1 MELKD
6 IQERLKELRDRIRA
20 EGRISP
26 HAEEELKNL
35 LNSTLITA
43 NDELSAIQGKIHY
56 SMIKRAGN
64 DNVLTPEQ
72 KRRLS
77 IIEKTGTGSQAVH

>member
-1 MELKD
+1 MDLKD
-6 IQERLKELRDRIRA
+6 IQVRLQELRDRIRA

-26 HAEEELKNL
+26 KAEEELRTL

-43 NDELSAIQGKIHY
+43 NDELNAIQGKIHY

>member
-1 MELKD
+1 MAKWLV
-6 IQERLKELRDRIRA
+6 QRQSQRC
-20 EGRISP
+20 
-26 HAEEELKNL
+26 
-35 LNSTLITA
+35 
-43 NDELSAIQGKIHY
+43 QIHY

-77 IIEKTGTGSQAVH
+77 IIEKTCTGSQAVH

>member
-6 IQERLKELRDRIRA
+6 IQARLQELRDRIRA

-26 HAEEELKNL
+26 TAEEELKTL

-43 NDELSAIQGKIHY
+43 NNELSAIQGKIQY